1 MIRVALMLGF
11 DTQGRNQ
18 LQGKIV
24 GTKKWIGTSGMEL
37 SKGIAAGQQEGLTRN
52 ETSGFRKDIYAAM
65 VAKGVP

>member
-1 MIRVALMLGF
+1 MVGF

-24 GTKKWIGTSGMEL
+24 GTKKWIGTSGMKL
-37 SKGIAAGQQEGLTRN
+37 LKAIVARRQEGLTRN